1 MADRPDKPEQFE
13 TIAEME
19 AEAKPG
25 PEGSPHG
32 DDSLMARFERWDLTR
47 FTAGDAVRSVLL
59 TAFLLLILAGGAV
72 RAAADELDPGLG
84 RDIIKAV
91 GGPAGWVSDRLPF
104 DETREDL
111 TSWLDPDEELT
122 GEGFQADAA
131 NEARDGQPTGAGASA
146 APDTP
151 DQLGTLLI
159 TGDSLAQPLDTEI
172 AKALADDG
180 SDVEVVRDAHLGTGI
195 SNTGIVDWG
204 ALSETQAERED
215 PDATVMFIGANEGY
229 PMEGPDGQALNC
241 CGPEWVAEFESRVAQ
256 MMDNYIAGGQSR
268 LYWLTLP
275 TQRDPARHPITNA
288 VNQAITEAAAE
299 RSGAVTVIDL
309 VPTFTPGNRYRDSME
324 IDGSEQIVRES
335 DGIHL
340 NDTGAALGAG
350 IVLEAIGQDF
360 EL

>member
-1 MADRPDKPEQFE
+1 MADRDYK
-13 TIAEME
+13 TLAEME

-59 TAFLLLILAGGAV
+59 ASVLLLVLAGGAV

-84 RDIIKAV
+84 RDIVKAV
-91 GGPAGWVSDRLPF
+91 GEPTGWVSDQLPF
-104 DETREDL
+104 DEEREDL
-111 TSWLDPDEELT
+111 TAWLDPDEELT
-122 GEGFQADAA
+122 GEGFEAGAA
-131 NEARDGQPTGAGASA
+131 NEPRTDADASA
-146 APDTP
+146 QAETP
-151 DQLGTLLI
+151 DELGKLLV
-159 TGDSLAQPLDTEI
+159 TGDSLSQPLDTEL
-172 AKALADDG
+172 AQALADDG
-180 SDVEVVRDAHLGTGI
+180 VEVVRDAHLGTGI

-204 ALSETQAERED
+204 ALSETQAENEA

-229 PMEGPDGQALNC
+229 PMEAEGQTLSC
-241 CGPEWVAEFESRVAQ
+241 CGPEWEAEFESRVAQ

-268 LYWLTLP
+268 LYWLTIP
-275 TQRDPARHPITNA
+275 TQRDRARGPIADT
-288 VNQAITEAAAE
+288 VNRAITEAAAE

-309 VPTFTPGNRYRDSME
+309 VPTFTPGNRFRDSME
-324 IDGSEQIVRES
+324 VDGEEQLVRES

-340 NDTGAALGAG
+340 NQVGAALAAE
-350 IVLEAIGQDF
+350 IVLDAIGEDF